1 MRSAVLAALTSLLL
15 LASCAHEGQW
25 DQVSVAHKRLHLA
38 PCGATPAVAGVG
50 GVNEDPAE
58 VYLGDWIIVGVC
70 QLDALEKTA
79 NADQQPITLF
89 INGLDT
95 AVAPSGI
102 DYDRGTLTF
111 VLDRNET
118 NKQLWQPLL
127 YDPLFDRMTSMHVSV
142 GIKGNK
148 PLPRVEHAQT
158 IVRLNKLWLDWTSIL
173 WLLLL
178 VAIVVTLIV
187 FARRSDMLREA
198 PSAAGIRAPF
208 SLGRAQMAWWFFLI
222 VFGYIFIWL
231 VTGDR
236 DTIPPSLLGLMG
248 ISAATGL
255 AAYAVGSRNDRRLA
269 QRKRIDDEIAVVDQA
284 LTEADAATR
293 AGLEAMRVKLV
304 AQRASLPPFPSSDG
318 WFNDLVRDER
328 GVFALDRFQMVVW
341 TVVLGGLFLM
351 SVIWELT
358 MPEFS
363 ATMLALVGI
372 SSGTYIGFKLPVK

>member
-1 MRSAVLAALTSLLL
+1 MKAVLAALASLLF
-15 LASCAHEGQW
+15 LASCAHESQW
-25 DQVSVAHKRLHLA
+25 DQVSVAHKRIHLA
-38 PCGATPAVAGVG
+38 PCGATPAVAGVA
-50 GVNEDPAE
+50 GVNADPTE
-58 VYLGDWIIVGVC
+58 VYLGDWLVVGVC

-79 NADQQPITLF
+79 NAEQQPITLF
-89 INGLDT
+89 INGIDSGNVP
-95 AVAPSGI
+95 AGI

-111 VLDRNET
+111 VVDRNES
-118 NKQLWQPLL
+118 NKGLWQPLL
-127 YDPLFDRMTSMHVSV
+127 YDPLFDRMTSMHISV

-148 PLPRVEHAQT
+148 PLPRAEHAQT
-158 IVRLNKLWLDWTSIL
+158 IVRLNKLYLDWTSIV

-178 VAIVVTLIV
+178 LAIVIILVV

-208 SLGRAQMAWWFFLI
+208 SLGRSQMAWWFFLI

-231 VTGDR
+231 ITGDR
-236 DTIPPSLLGLMG
+236 DSIPPSLLGLMG

-255 AAYAVGSRNDRRLA
+255 AAYAVGTRNDRREA
-269 QRKRIDDEIAVVDQA
+269 QRKRLDDEIAVVDQA
-284 LTEADAATR
+284 LTDPAANRTE
-293 AGLEAMRVKLV
+293 LEAMRAKLV
-304 AQRASLPPFPSSDG
+304 TQRANLPPFPASAG
-318 WFNDLVRDER
+318 WWHDLVRDER

-341 TVVLGGLFLM
+341 TVILGGLFLT

-372 SSGTYIGFKLPVK
+372 SSGTYIGFKLPPPK